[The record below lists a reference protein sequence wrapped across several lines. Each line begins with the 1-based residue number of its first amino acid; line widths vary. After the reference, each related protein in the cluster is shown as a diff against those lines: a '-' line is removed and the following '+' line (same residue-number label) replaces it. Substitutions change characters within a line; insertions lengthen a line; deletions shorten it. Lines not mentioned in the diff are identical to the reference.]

1 MQFRL
6 LGPIEVVDDQGRT
19 LSVVQSRVRG
29 LLWLLLLW
37 ANRPVTPEELSEAL
51 WVRPPAGFQGAMRTH
66 VWALRRQLGSTD
78 RLGKDTVGYRL
89 AVWPGERD
97 LDDFRLQASA
107 GMHALYAGDARAAE
121 AGLVKALSLWRDPYL
136 ADLPDTAAAAV
147 LGRRLLEERR
157 LAAEQLVDARVALG
171 HYREVLG
178 ELREKVAAEPLNER
192 AWQQLMLSLYCC
204 GRRAEALEAY
214 RWAYDVLANGHGI
227 DPGPGLRRLHERIL
241 ADDPSL
247 TSNVLAG

>member
-1 MQFRL
+1 
-6 LGPIEVVDDQGRT
+6 
-19 LSVVQSRVRG
+19 
-29 LLWLLLLW
+29 
-37 ANRPVTPEELSEAL
+37 
-51 WVRPPAGFQGAMRTH
+51 
-66 VWALRRQLGSTD
+66 
-78 RLGKDTVGYRL
+78 
-89 AVWPGERD
+89 
-97 LDDFRLQASA
+97 
-107 GMHALYAGDARAAE
+107 
-121 AGLVKALSLWRDPYL
+121 
-136 ADLPDTAAAAV
+136 
-147 LGRRLLEERR
+147 
-157 LAAEQLVDARVALG
+157 VALG